1 MPIVLATRNCDQCSS
16 KERCKG
22 QKNTSEISSWP
33 ENMTLSGKEKREIT
47 KTTERKATVTTW
59 KTAPSVMEN
68 MMVGLGTD
76 LPRY

>member
-1 MPIVLATRNCDQCSS
+1 MPIILATRNCDQRSS
-16 KERCKG
+16 KEWCKR
-22 QKNTSEISSWP
+22 QENTSEISSWP
-33 ENMTLSGKEKREIT
+33 ENVTLSGKKKREIT

-68 MMVGLGTD
+68 MMIGLATD